1 MGNPVQ
7 SKTRGIHELYSED
20 PVAADEKLWGRKT
33 DSMTRRGFL
42 TRGSRVAMLTA
53 VGASIPFAHLMPPTP
68 YGQ

>member
-42 TRGSRVAMLTA
+42 TRGSLVAMLTA
-53 VGASIPFAHLMPPTP
+53 IGASIPFAHLMPPNP
-68 YGQ
+68 CGQ